1 MCNASVSHL
10 RAKYTDVKTNH
21 DGMFLGVLCE
31 RQADGYM
38 KFTKPFQVMKI
49 IDNYLPEG
57 LTTAAP
63 KDPMT
68 KQYLD
73 KFGDSSPLVDS
84 SKFRSLLGALMQLN
98 DVRADLVFPLRR
110 RSLAKLTMLHSCMS
124 YITCMVQEMSVS
136 GSEGVIGRLLHVY

>member
-1 MCNASVSHL
+1 VFHVDDFTGCATHQSLLDELATHL

-21 DGMFLGVLCE
+21 VGIFLGVLCE

-49 IDNYLPEG
+49 INNYLPEG
-57 LTTAAP
+57 LTSAAP

-73 KFGDSSPLVDS
+73 KFGDPSPPVDS

-98 DVRADLVFPLRR
+98 DVRADLVFPL
-110 RSLAKLTMLHSCMS
+110 AKIATK
-124 YITCMVQEMSVS
+124 TEEPRV
-136 GSEGVIGRLLHVY
+136 